1 METCYKAIRT
11 SLFKSIPIQSNDFR
25 IEPELT
31 IKLAKRHARIFEIP
45 ISYSGRNYQEGK
57 KINWRDGVRALT
69 AIIKFGLSDVI
80 YQRDAY
86 GSHTLARLSRA
97 PNFNAWMAD
106 TIRRHCGNRVLEI
119 GCGSGNLT
127 RELIPRGQYV
137 ASDINPAYLESLKT
151 LSEDCPYL
159 QTSYCDVTDGNSFP
173 RLDGGF
179 DTVVCLNVIEHIE
192 GDRSAL
198 ANIRSVLVDRGRAVI
213 LVPQGQWNYG
223 TLDTVLGHCRRYSRK
238 SLRQVAAAA
247 GFVVNELYEFNRI
260 GTIAWFLNGK
270 ILRRPSFGLFQIWM
284 LDRLTPF
291 FRLIDPFLP
300 LPGLSL
306 VAVLERQDGLSQTA
320 STPIDSDRG
329 AFIGHSPVATSR
341 H

>member
-1 METCYKAIRT
+1 
-11 SLFKSIPIQSNDFR
+11 L
-25 IEPELT
+25 
-31 IKLAKRHARIFEIP
+31 
-45 ISYSGRNYQEGK
+45 
-57 KINWRDGVRALT
+57 
-69 AIIKFGLSDVI
+69 
-80 YQRDAY
+80 
-86 GSHTLARLSRA
+86 LARLSRA

-106 TIRRHCGNRVLEI
+106 TIRRHCGSRVLEI

-127 RELIPRGQYV
+127 RELIPRNQYV

-151 LSEDCPYL
+151 LSEDRPYL
-159 QTSYCDVTDGNSFP
+159 QTRYCDVTDGNSFP
-173 RLDGGF
+173 RLDEGF
-179 DTVVCLNVIEHIE
+179 DTVVCLNVIEHIV

-198 ANIRSVLVDRGRAVI
+198 ANIRSVLVNGGRAVI
-213 LVPQGQWNYG
+213 LVPQGQWNFG

-247 GFVVNELYEFNRI
+247 GFSVSEMYDFNRI

-291 FRLIDPFLP
+291 IRLIDSLLP

-306 VAVLERQDGLSQTA
+306 VAVLERQDGLGQSA
-320 STPIDSDRG
+320 STSVGSDRG
-329 AFIGHSPVATSR
+329 TLVGRSPVAASR